1 MMQGV
6 RVLDISGK
14 VLYTF
19 GSVGENVFIGRDKK
33 KCGIVLPIN
42 AEGVSRVHGSLEW
55 VTENELGFSDSSTY
69 GTVVNGT
76 LLKNKTGVVHDGAHI
91 FVGDVELIISFPQQQ
106 SGSETNLGNRVLT
119 SKQRTAAKR
128 KNVPCDGLEKESK
141 RSKLNPNVSRATP
154 KQSQISSFFVKKPV
168 VIDSDDDCAII
179 AEDTVHSR
187 AADSLGKVKGNMISF
202 VSDSVGSPPDSAINR
217 LGRNS
222 GSISSSSTQMPSNG
236 IARRK
241 KQCIFD
247 VNKRPS
253 TSRTSIVLAEDTQP
267 ETVSTGTIEFLPKE
281 ETRTLN
287 NITTCIPDTSDG
299 VELSGNLQRCG
310 DAAILGDKDTAAT
323 ITAKLSAPK
332 GLKNSNGSPAD
343 SAGCQL
349 RQKLNNMTSSVNQLT
364 SKGAVRRKKQ
374 CIFGVN
380 GRPTAPPTSVVL
392 AEDTQLGTVSRSKEF
407 LAKNASK
414 TLNNVTTC
422 IPDTCDQKARLG
434 DSQILKTVSNWNSND
449 TVAKDGTSLFA
460 PKISASSMQVKHS
473 VAAAAEDFSDDEIV
487 VPLEE
492 PDVDARA
499 SRSSQH
505 NLKNQPSTV
514 ATAKTFKVN
523 HTLATSQ
530 KTSKRSSGKKTSIF
544 DTVAPKKQHLKKIVD
559 SVSDDDEIAVIEEVE
574 KTATLRSSSSF
585 IPKISASPIHACRPT
600 ESNTSSSLSNKTE
613 RRAPGKKASI
623 FEQLPDRK
631 PQSSSKIMESIAN
644 EEMDESFEQPDLK
657 NILKLVSSG
666 KRYDNGDDD
675 ADTEDTKGL
684 EIERVVAKLSELVHY
699 ADIERPPKP
708 AVVKPLIPEVSS
720 SKSTNFKRF
729 KKASQGR
736 FNSTLSSASI
746 SCVIGGSEDL
756 VDFRQLPQVA

>member
-6 RVLDISGK
+6 RVLDVSGK

-19 GSVGENVFIGRDKK
+19 GSVGENVFIGRDRK

-42 AEGVSRVHGSLEW
+42 AEGVSRVHGSFEW
-55 VTENELGFSDSSTY
+55 ITENELSFSDSSTY
-69 GTVVNGT
+69 GTIVDGS
-76 LLKNKTGVVHDGAHI
+76 LLKNKTGIVHDGAHM

-106 SGSETNLGNRVLT
+106 SGSETNLGNGVLT
-119 SKQRTAAKR
+119 SKQTTAVKR

-141 RSKLNPNVSRATP
+141 RSKLNPSVNRSAPR
-154 KQSQISSFFVKKPV
+154 QSQISSFFVKKPV
-168 VIDSDDDCAII
+168 VIDSDDDCAVI
-179 AEDTVHSR
+179 AEDTVQSR
-187 AADSLGKVKGNMISF
+187 AADSLGTVKGNMISF
-202 VSDSVGSPPDSAINR
+202 VSDSSGLPPDSAVSR

-222 GSISSSSTQMPSNG
+222 GNMSSSSTQMPSKG

-253 TSRTSIVLAEDTQP
+253 TSRTSIILAEDTQP
-267 ETVSTGTIEFLPKE
+267 ETVSTGAIEFLPKE

-287 NITTCIPDTSDG
+287 NITTCIPDTCDG
-299 VELSGNLQRCG
+299 IEFSGNLRNCG
-310 DAAILGDKDTAAT
+310 GAATLDDKDTAAT
-323 ITAKLSAPK
+323 MTAKLSAPK
-332 GLKNSNGSPAD
+332 GLKASNGLPAD

-349 RQKLNNMTSSVNQLT
+349 RQKPDNMASSDNQLT

-380 GRPTAPPTSVVL
+380 GRPTALPTSIVL
-392 AEDTQLGTVSRSKEF
+392 AEDTQPGTVSRSKEF

-422 IPDTCDQKARLG
+422 IPDTCDQKARG
-434 DSQILKTVSNWNSND
+434 DSQILKMASNWNSND

-460 PKISASSMQVKHS
+460 PKISASSMQVKQS

-487 VPLEE
+487 VPLEDS
-492 PDVDARA
+492 DVDARA

-514 ATAKTFKVN
+514 ATVVPPKVN
-523 HTLATSQ
+523 HTIATSQ
-530 KTSKRSSGKKTSIF
+530 KSSRRSSGKKTSIF
-544 DTVAPKKQHLKKIVD
+544 DTAASKKQHLTKIVD
-559 SVSDDDEIAVIEEVE
+559 SVSDNDEIAVIEEVE
-574 KTATLRSSSSF
+574 KTATIRSSSSF
-585 IPKISASPIHACRPT
+585 IPKISASPIHASRLT
-600 ESNTSSSLSNKTE
+600 GINATSSLSNKTE

-623 FEQLPDRK
+623 FDQLPDRK
-631 PQSSSKIMESIAN
+631 AQASAKIMESIAN

>member
-6 RVLDISGK
+6 RVLDVSGK

-19 GSVGENVFIGRDKK
+19 GAVGENVFIGRDKK

-42 AEGVSRVHGSLEW
+42 AEGVSRVHGSFEW
-55 VTENELGFSDSSTY
+55 INENELSFSDSSTY
-69 GTVVNGT
+69 GTIVDGS
-76 LLKNKTGVVHDGAHI
+76 LLKNKTGKIHDGAHM

-106 SGSETNLGNRVLT
+106 SGFETNIGNKVQT
-119 SKQRTAAKR
+119 SKQTTAAKR

-141 RSKLNPNVSRATP
+141 RSKLNPNVSRSTP
-154 KQSQISSFFVKKPV
+154 RQSQISSFFVKKPV

-179 AEDTVHSR
+179 AEDTVLGR
-187 AADSLGKVKGNMISF
+187 AADSLEKIKGNMISF
-202 VSDSVGSPPDSAINR
+202 VSDSAGPPPDSAVSR
-217 LGRNS
+217 LGQNS
-222 GSISSSSTQMPSNG
+222 GSISSSSTQMPSKG

-253 TSRTSIVLAEDTQP
+253 TSRTSIILAEDTQP
-267 ETVSTGTIEFLPKE
+267 ETVPTGSIEFLPKE

-287 NITTCIPDTSDG
+287 NITTCIPDTCD
-299 VELSGNLQRCG
+299 ETEFSGNLQKG
-310 DAAILGDKDTAAT
+310 GGAAILGNKDTAAT

-332 GLKNSNGSPAD
+332 GLKNSNGLPAD

-349 RQKLNNMTSSVNQLT
+349 GQNPNNMTSSGNRLT
-364 SKGAVRRKKQ
+364 SNGAVRRKKQ
-374 CIFGVN
+374 CIFGIN
-380 GRPTAPPTSVVL
+380 GRLTAPPTSIVL
-392 AEDTQLGTVSRSKEF
+392 AEDTQPKTVSRSKEF
-407 LAKNASK
+407 LAKNANK

-422 IPDTCDQKARLG
+422 IPDTCDQKARG
-434 DSQILKTVSNWNSND
+434 ASQILKTVPNWNSHD

-460 PKISASSMQVKHS
+460 PKVSASSMQAEHPL
-473 VAAAAEDFSDDEIV
+473 AAAAEDFSDDEIV
-487 VPLEE
+487 VPLED
-492 PDVDARA
+492 PDVNARA
-499 SRSSQH
+499 SCSSQY
-505 NLKNQPSTV
+505 NRKNQSSTV
-514 ATAKTFKVN
+514 ATAKPPKVN
-523 HTLATSQ
+523 HSVATLQ

-544 DTVAPKKQHLKKIVD
+544 DTIASKKQHLTKIVD
-559 SVSDDDEIAVIEEVE
+559 NVSDDDEIAVIEEVD

-585 IPKISASPIHACRPT
+585 IPKISASPIHANRPT
-600 ESNTSSSLSNKTE
+600 EINATSSLSNKTE

-623 FEQLPDRK
+623 FDQLPDRK
-631 PQSSSKIMESIAN
+631 PQSSAKVMESIGN

-708 AVVKPLIPEVSS
+708 AVVKPSFPEVSS